1 MAGFHKSLNGFLP
14 NLVDFGLMYP
24 DVVDLRGF
32 YARPLGRIARR
43 LIGHQ
48 IRGVWPNVTGMA
60 VAGFGYATPYLQPF
74 VAEATRVIGLMPAQ
88 QGVDRWPE
96 GGLGLTA
103 LVHEAHLPLADESI
117 DRFVLIHSVESSEAL
132 RELLRQVW
140 RVLAPGGRVLI
151 VAPNRR
157 GFWARR
163 ETTPFG
169 HGRPFTGM
177 QLRELLRGAMFTP
190 TLWRACLFMPPF
202 GVKPF
207 LKSAVAWERLGAMA
221 GQRFAGV
228 ILVEA
233 AKEVYAG
240 TPVGI
245 KATVRQRLVAPAQIV
260 SRQSVTGQAQSGTME
275 HSVLSLPV
283 KRGPKK

>member
-1 MAGFHKSLNGFLP
+1 
-14 NLVDFGLMYP
+14 MYP

-32 YARPLGRIARR
+32 YARPLGRVARR

-74 VAEATRVIGLMPAQ
+74 VGEATRVIGLMPAQ

-96 GGLGLTA
+96 EAFNLTT
-103 LVHEAHLPLADESI
+103 LVQEDHLPLPDECI
-117 DRFVLIHSVESSEAL
+117 DRIVLIHSVESSEAL

-169 HGRPFTGM
+169 HGRPFTRT
-177 QLRELLRGAMFTP
+177 QLRDLLRGAMFTP
-190 TLWRACLFMPPF
+190 TLWRSCLFMPPF
-202 GVKPF
+202 GAKPF
-207 LKSAVAWERLGAMA
+207 LKSAVAWERFGHMA

-233 AKEVYAG
+233 AKEVYLA
-240 TPVGI
+240 TPVGT
-245 KATVRQRLVAPAQIV
+245 KPMVRRRLVAPAQIV
-260 SRQSVTGQAQSGTME
+260 SRQSVTGQIQSSTMAPTAATF
-275 HSVLSLPV
+275 PV
-283 KRGPKK
+283 EKGPKK